1 MIEKDCIIVCQAV
14 SHRARMACNV
24 PTTLQDRVVFS
35 IGEALAKARVSR
47 STYFRWVKTG
57 RIPDTQFKDR
67 NGHRVFTEE
76 EVQLLDNLANQLRN
90 SSAQTRIEF

>member
-1 MIEKDCIIVCQAV
+1 MACQGV
-14 SHRARMACNV
+14 SHRAGKVRNV
-24 PTTLQDRVVFS
+24 PTTLQDRIVFS

-47 STYFRWVKTG
+47 STYFRWVRTG

-76 EVQLLDNLANQLRN
+76 EVEILDSLANQLRE
-90 SSAQTRIEF
+90 SSAQTRLDF